1 MAPARGG
8 AAAGGRGGV
17 GALHA
22 AAVPAHGEAGED
34 LAEGG
39 DDDEDDA
46 RCWWRWSWL
55 GMKV

>member
-39 DDDEDDA
+39 DDDEEDDA
-46 RCWWRWSWL
+46 R
-55 GMKV
+55 

>member
-1 MAPARGG
+1 M
-8 AAAGGRGGV
+8 

-39 DDDEDDA
+39 DEDENDA
-46 RCWWRWSWL
+46 R
-55 GMKV
+55 

>member
-17 GALHA
+17 RALDA

-39 DDDEDDA
+39 DENDA
-46 RCWWRWSWL
+46 R
-55 GMKV
+55 

>member
-34 LAEGG
+34 LAEDG
-39 DDDEDDA
+39 DYDDENDA
-46 RCWWRWSWL
+46 R
-55 GMKV
+55 